1 MGVCVVSPQPGIR
14 SCRTATRRPNAI
26 SFCTVGRDFC
36 HSICVKS
43 DPCRK
48 SITLKMTKQKDF
60 ANSKAAAIFDAY
72 PKDVKTKLLF
82 LRQLIFNVA
91 SQTAGVGEL
100 EETLKWGQ
108 PSYLTTA
115 SKSGSLIRIDQIKS
129 QPGKYAMY
137 FHCQTTLVD
146 KFKEMYRSK
155 FEFVG
160 NRSIIF
166 SAADNVPVE
175 ELRHCISMALT
186 YHLNKKAKSS
196 YLKSHNRA
204 AS

>member
-1 MGVCVVSPQPGIR
+1 
-14 SCRTATRRPNAI
+14 
-26 SFCTVGRDFC
+26 
-36 HSICVKS
+36 
-43 DPCRK
+43 
-48 SITLKMTKQKDF
+48 MTKRKYF
-60 ANSKAAAIFDAY
+60 GNSEVAAVFNTY
-72 PKDVKTKLLF
+72 PKEIRTKLLF
-82 LRQLIFNVA
+82 LRQLIFDVA
-91 SQTAGVGEL
+91 SQTDGVGEL

-129 QPGKYAMY
+129 QAGKYAMY

-146 KFKEMYRSK
+146 TFKEMYRGK
-155 FEFVG
+155 FEFAG

-166 SAADNVPVE
+166 GAVDEVPVE

-186 YHLNKKAKSS
+186 YHLNKKAQSS
-196 YLKSHNRA
+196 YLKAHNRA